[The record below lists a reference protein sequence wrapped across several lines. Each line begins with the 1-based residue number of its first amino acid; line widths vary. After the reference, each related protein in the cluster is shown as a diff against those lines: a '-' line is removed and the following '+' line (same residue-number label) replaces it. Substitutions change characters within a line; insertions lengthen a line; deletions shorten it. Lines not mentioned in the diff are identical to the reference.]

1 MPAIAIA
8 PSGMRLLHQIFQ
20 YFRIMADRRHLQSLS
35 KNALDFISKSNISK
49 VLSL

>member
-1 MPAIAIA
+1 
-8 PSGMRLLHQIFQ
+8 MRLLHRIFQ
-20 YFRIMADRRHLQSLS
+20 YLHIMANRRHLQGLS